1 VPVTGRW
8 ARLRSAQF
16 GVEWSVPALPGAE
29 LNAGREY
36 QDDLDWAGLD
46 YLFTG
51 VFTGA
56 DYQVSV
62 SQAR

>member
-1 VPVTGRW
+1 
-8 ARLRSAQF
+8 
-16 GVEWSVPALPGAE
+16 
-29 LNAGREY
+29 LNAGREH

-62 SQAR
+62 SKAR